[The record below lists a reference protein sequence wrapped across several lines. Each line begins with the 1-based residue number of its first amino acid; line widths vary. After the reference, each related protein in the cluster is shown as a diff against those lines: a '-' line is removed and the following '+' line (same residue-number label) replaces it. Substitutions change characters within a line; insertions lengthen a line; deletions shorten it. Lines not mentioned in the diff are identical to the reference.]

1 MSEDEGFVGRW
12 SRRKQEAAKRP
23 SDEVAANKAAPEQVP
38 VESAEEAEPE
48 FDISTLPPIESIV
61 AGTDIRSFLSAGVPA
76 HLTRAALRAAWS
88 ADPAIRDYIGL
99 SENSWDFNAAG
110 SMHGFGP
117 IDPSLD
123 IEKMVAEMFGQVKN
137 VAKEAERVLG
147 DKTDSVSTLPQAPQA
162 EEPPIPASVR
172 RSFAPTESV
181 RNSNSRTI
189 DQNLIEPGDKTAQI
203 EAAPQRDEEQEAEMP
218 MLPRRHGSALPS

>member
-1 MSEDEGFVGRW
+1 MSDDEGFAGRW
-12 SRRKQEAAKRP
+12 SRRKQEAAKQAVT
-23 SDEVAANKAAPEQVP
+23 EVAAKQTVP
-38 VESAEEAEPE
+38 AQTPAEIVEKAEPE

-88 ADPAIRDYIGL
+88 ADPAIRDFIGL

-123 IEKMVAEMFGQVKN
+123 VQKMVEEMFGQVKQ
-137 VAKEAERVLG
+137 VAKEADRVLG
-147 DKTDSVSTLPQAPQA
+147 EKTDSASAVA
-162 EEPPIPASVR
+162 ETNAG
-172 RSFAPTESV
+172 RSAV
-181 RNSNSRTI
+181 DSR
-189 DQNLIEPGDKTAQI
+189 LG
-203 EAAPQRDEEQEAEMP
+203 
-218 MLPRRHGSALPS
+218 

>member
-1 MSEDEGFVGRW
+1 MSEDEGFAGRW
-12 SRRKQEAAKRP
+12 SRRKQEAAKQAIA
-23 SDEVAANKAAPEQVP
+23 EVAADETAAAQTPA
-38 VESAEEAEPE
+38 ESAEKAEPE

-88 ADPAIRDYIGL
+88 TDPAIRDYIGL

-123 IEKMVAEMFGQVKN
+123 VQKMVEEMFGQVKQ
-137 VAKEAERVLG
+137 VAKEADRILSEVPES
-147 DKTDSVSTLPQAPQA
+147 DSPQTRLTETPMIPAGEKASEPEVLPQHA
-162 EEPPIPASVR
+162 EAI
-172 RSFAPTESV
+172 
-181 RNSNSRTI
+181 
-189 DQNLIEPGDKTAQI
+189 GDKTAQI
-203 EAAPQRDEEQEAEMP
+203 EAAPQRDEESEAEMP
-218 MLPRRHGSALPS
+218 ILPRRHGSALPS